1 MTAKR
6 QAAGK
11 QSGGGRTRG
20 RQALV
25 ESNGRKAVDAIG
37 AARELAG
44 RASERR
50 AIMKQD
56 HRVRLTKLLL
66 REAFLD
72 LLVEKP
78 VAKITVKELCE
89 QANVNR
95 ATFYAHYRDLFDL
108 HEEIERDLAHTIM
121 RSLSTTLPSQSLSA
135 FSNEI
140 CRIIVDNERSCQAIF
155 GEHGDPEFPC
165 AWWRPCARAASPYGA
180 SSAPTCP
187 RQSSTAC
194 TRSWRTAASRSSAR
208 GCATTWPTAP
218 RISPA
223 S

>member
-1 MTAKR
+1 
-6 QAAGK
+6 
-11 QSGGGRTRG
+11 
-20 RQALV
+20 
-25 ESNGRKAVDAIG
+25 
-37 AARELAG
+37 
-44 RASERR
+44 
-50 AIMKQD
+50 MKQD

-155 GEHGDPEFPC
+155 GEHGDPEFPLRVVETLRESSI
-165 AWWRPCARAASPYGA
+165 ALWRQQRPDLPEAELDRLYTFMANGCLAVI
-180 SSAPTCP
+180 
-187 RQSSTAC
+187 
-194 TRSWRTAASRSSAR
+194 RSWVRNDMADS
-208 GCATTWPTAP
+208 P

>member
-1 MTAKR
+1 
-6 QAAGK
+6 
-11 QSGGGRTRG
+11 
-20 RQALV
+20 
-25 ESNGRKAVDAIG
+25 
-37 AARELAG
+37 
-44 RASERR
+44 
-50 AIMKQD
+50 MKQD

-140 CRIIVDNERSCQAIF
+140 CRIIVDKDVYKRQAQAY
-155 GEHGDPEFPC
+155 C
-165 AWWRPCARAASPYGA
+165 RNARCSL
-180 SSAPTCP
+180 
-187 RQSSTAC
+187 
-194 TRSWRTAASRSSAR
+194 
-208 GCATTWPTAP
+208 
-218 RISPA
+218 
-223 S
+223 

>member
-95 ATFYAHYRDLFDL
+95 ATFYAHYRDCLL
-108 HEEIERDLAHTIM
+108 YT
-121 RSLSTTLPSQSLSA
+121 
-135 FSNEI
+135 
-140 CRIIVDNERSCQAIF
+140 
-155 GEHGDPEFPC
+155 
-165 AWWRPCARAASPYGA
+165 
-180 SSAPTCP
+180 
-187 RQSSTAC
+187 
-194 TRSWRTAASRSSAR
+194 SR
-208 GCATTWPTAP
+208 CV
-218 RISPA
+218 
-223 S
+223 